1 MITATCQRWRER
13 RDSYRPAGEVIATNL
28 YEVAPI
34 VDDRTAK
41 AFVERHHYASL
52 RFARFFTCSY
62 SASRMRSLRVN
73 IRPGWRSRSSSTSR
87 SSSAISAFGMRMLNW
102 ISSAG
107 LGFRGTS
114 TA

>member
-13 RDSYRPAGEVIATNL
+13 RDSYRPAGETIATRL

-34 VDDRTAK
+34 LALQAHT
-41 AFVERHHYASL
+41 S
-52 RFARFFTCSY
+52 RFFALSSRRFTCSY
-62 SASRMRSLRVN
+62 STSRIRSDRVVM
-73 IRPGWRSRSSSTSR
+73 RPGCFAIVSATSASSN
-87 SSSAISAFGMRMLNW
+87 AISDFGMRMLNW